1 MAVFD
6 LIDGGEKLA
15 LVVTLNAGAE
25 HLGDLVGGQ
34 SPQAKLT
41 ASLEQ
46 LVDGKVA
53 LEDKIEAVL
62 DLTDRIA
69 AREFDQLALLGGE
82 FRAEEEGPVVE
93 LLANDFRAELI
104 GGGLQRRH
112 VADRE
117 KRVVV
122 LAEVDVGLL
131 ELMFNEAMAV
141 EVVCGLERDERAHA
155 HNDRAE
161 HLIVNVKVVVSEA
174 AARPGDDAVI
184 GIPGGIFR
192 HRDAEGRSHFH
203 AFENKID
210 AVVIFSHHA
219 ALPAQDKVL
228 LADALL
234 GPRDGD
240 AVTVGKSLNPALVAM
255 GALA

>member
-6 LIDGGEKLA
+6 LIDDGEKLA

-25 HLGDLVGGQ
+25 HLGYFVGGQ

-46 LVDGKVA
+46 LVDGKVS

-93 LLANDFRAELI
+93 SLANDVRAELI
-104 GGGLQRRH
+104 GGGLQCRH
-112 VADRE
+112 VADRK

-122 LAEVDVGLL
+122 LAEADVGRL
-131 ELMFNEAMAV
+131 ELMLNEAMAV
-141 EVVCGLERDERAHA
+141 EVVCSLEGEERAHEY
-155 HNDRAE
+155 HDRAE
-161 HLIVNVKVVVSEA
+161 HLIANVEVVVSEPA
-174 AARPGDDAVI
+174 ALVSDDAVI
-184 GIPGGIFR
+184 GIIGGIFR

-210 AVVIFSHHA
+210 AVGIFSHHA

-240 AVTVGKSLNPALVAM
+240 AVIAGKSLNPALVAM